1 MALYAL
7 KQWIRGNDRELHHRL
22 ERKLMD
28 ECRVIL
34 NEVTGLNYPA
44 SSDMDETSVV
54 YLKVLKNQRQVKL
67 KTDRVRLRC
76 VVSRHPFFTEGRRYA
91 THHDSNLENVT
102 VLDDDGDEWCLMFED
117 GQWFAPGFDGVR
129 FVAVEVCR

>member
-7 KQWIRGNDRELHHRL
+7 KQWIRSHDPALDKRLDRQ
-22 ERKLMD
+22 LMD
-28 ECRVIL
+28 DCRIIL
-34 NEVTGLNYPA
+34 NEVTGLHFSGDA
-44 SSDMDETSVV
+44 DMDESAVV
-54 YLKVLKNQRQVKL
+54 YLKVLKNQRQVNL

-91 THHDSNLENVT
+91 TSHDSRLENVT

-117 GQWFAPGFDGVR
+117 GHWFAPGFPGVR